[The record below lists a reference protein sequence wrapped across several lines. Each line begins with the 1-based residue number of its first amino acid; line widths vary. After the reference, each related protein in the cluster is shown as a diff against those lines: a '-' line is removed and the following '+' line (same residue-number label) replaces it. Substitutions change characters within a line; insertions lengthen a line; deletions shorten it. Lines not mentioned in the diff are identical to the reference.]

1 MFVLLLGMGS
11 VTVIDAKNQLRRD
24 DFADERMRILAGRD
38 ALAAA
43 LGITYIDGG
52 VGRATVS
59 MVVGKEHLN
68 CYGTCHGGTIFTLAD
83 LAFGLA
89 SSSYNVIAPG
99 IDVHITYHVPVRVG
113 QRLTATSAEI
123 YRGNKLAVIRV
134 EVRDEGWVV
143 VSNFTGTAFVT
154 ARAIEESLTVGH
166 QDIP

>member
-11 VTVIDAKNQLRRD
+11 VPVINAKNQIRRD
-24 DFADERMRILAGRD
+24 DFADERMHTLAGRD

-43 LGITYIDGG
+43 LGMTYTNGG

-83 LAFGLA
+83 VAFGLA

-113 QRLTATSAEI
+113 QRLIATSAEI

-134 EVRDEGWVV
+134 EVRDESGVL
-143 VSNFTGTAFVT
+143 VSNFTGTVFIT
-154 ARAIEESLTVGH
+154 ARSIEESPTD
-166 QDIP
+166 QDVP